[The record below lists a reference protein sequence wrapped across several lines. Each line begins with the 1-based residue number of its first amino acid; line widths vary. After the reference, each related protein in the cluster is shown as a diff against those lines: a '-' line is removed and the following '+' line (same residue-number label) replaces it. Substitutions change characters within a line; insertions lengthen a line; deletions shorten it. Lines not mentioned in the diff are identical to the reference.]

1 MVGRFIRL
9 ATVLALAPALG
20 AHWCGACFR
29 QVVFHERFRR
39 TVLLFLLIGGL
50 DIVRRGLS

>member
-1 MVGRFIRL
+1 MRL

-20 AHWCGACFR
+20 GQWCGACFR

-39 TVLLFLLIGGL
+39 TVLLFFLIGGL
-50 DIVRRGLS
+50 DIVRRALS